1 MSDKLYELMDWPE
14 IEAIVYSEESEPRRI
29 LGPRV
34 TKDGILIQCFL
45 PGAVQ
50 AKILLTK
57 EKQTY
62 DMVMEDEAGF
72 FAVLIPG
79 NKIPKYKVEMQ
90 DGEGNKKQFYDPYAF
105 ETKISLD
112 EEQQFCAG
120 ICYEIYEKLGAHTMT
135 INGVSGVYFAVW
147 APNALRVSVVGDFN
161 HWDGRIHQMN
171 RLAVSGIFELF
182 IPGIK
187 PGALYKYEIKAKG
200 SLVYL
205 KADPYGN
212 QAELRPKTASIVADL
227 NHYQWQ
233 DDQWMKDRKHIN
245 DEKKPMLV
253 YEMHLGSWIKPEEE
267 GKLFCNYRDIAPK
280 LAEYLKD
287 MGYTHVELMP
297 VMEHPFDASWG
308 YQVTGYY
315 APTSRYGTCEDFMYF
330 MDYLHRQ
337 GIGVI
342 LDWVPAHFPKDTPGL
357 PNFDGTCLYEHLDP
371 RQGMHPH
378 WGTLIYNYGRPQ
390 VRNFLISNALFWVE
404 KFHADGIRMD
414 AVASMLY
421 LDYGKNDGEWVP
433 NIYGGNENLEA
444 IEFLKHLNS
453 IFKKRH
459 PDALLIAEESTAW
472 PKITGSIEDEG
483 LGFDMKWNMGW
494 MNDFIDYMKKD
505 PLFRGGAHDELTFSM
520 VYAYSEKFL
529 LSLSHDEVVHLKGSL
544 LMKMPGDKAEKF
556 ANLRAAYGFMA
567 VHPGKKL
574 LFMGQEFA
582 QEREWSEER
591 SLDWDLLEQSEHQ
604 QFKNYVKALWN
615 FYKGHPALFELD
627 YDTEGFEWINHMES
641 EKNMLTFIRKT
652 KKKEELL
659 VIVCNFS
666 SLAYEKYQMGVPYPG
681 KYKEIF
687 NSDAVEFGGTGLRN
701 ARVKSSKRAECDER
715 KNSIVID
722 VAPFSVQ
729 IFSFTKEERKTTAK
743 VSSGKAVKDTASVK
757 APAKRK
763 AKTTAKNAEI
773 KEKSGVSKVRA
784 ELEKKIEEERKKEL
798 EQQALQIAAAGKT
811 AEKAGSGKAE
821 AETADTQIA
830 AKAETGKTASG
841 SKTKRSA
848 KSKAAAKPDAKKIAA
863 KPESEK
869 IEAKPEAEKIE
880 AKPDAKKIAAKPE
893 SEKIEAKPEAKKIAA
908 KPESE
913 KIEAKPEAKKI
924 AAKPESEK
932 IEAKP
937 EAKKIAAKPEAE
949 KIAAKPDAKK
959 IAAKPESEKIEAKPD
974 AKKIAAKPEAEKI
987 EAKPE
992 AKKIAA
998 NPESEKIEA
1007 KPEAKTI
1014 AATAE
1019 AEITEATPAAKE
1031 TAAKPEAEKTE
1042 AKPEAVQAEEDK
1054 QSVSPAVEKAEKVSA
1069 AAAKA
1074 EETKTAE
1081 TGKAGTQTVRTTSKK
1096 KTTRKTTKKK

>member
-14 IEAIVYSEESEPRRI
+14 IEAVVYSEESEPRRI

-34 TKDGILIQCFL
+34 TEDGILIQCFV

-50 AKILLTK
+50 ARILLTK
-57 EKQTY
+57 EKETY

-79 NKIPKYKVEMQ
+79 NKIPKYKVEIQ

-105 ETKISLD
+105 TSKISLD

-120 ICYEIYEKLGAHTMT
+120 ICYDIYEKLGAHTMT

-147 APNALRVSVVGDFN
+147 APNAIRVSVVGDFN
-161 HWDGRIHQMN
+161 HWDGRAHQMN
-171 RLAVSGIFELF
+171 RLAVSGIFEIF

-227 NHYQWQ
+227 NHYRWQ
-233 DDQWMKDRKHIN
+233 DDQWLKDRKRVN

-330 MDYLHRQ
+330 MDYLHQQ

-472 PKITGSIEDEG
+472 PKITGSIEDDG

-544 LMKMPGDKAEKF
+544 LMKMPGDKEQKF

-591 SLDWDLLEQSEHQ
+591 SLDWELLEQPDHQ

-615 FYKGHPALFELD
+615 FYKEQPALYEMD

-666 SLAYEKYQMGVPYPG
+666 PLSYEKYQMGVPYPG

-687 NSDAVEFGGTGLRN
+687 NSDAAEFGGTGVRN
-701 ARVKSSKRAECDER
+701 ARAKSSKRAEHDER

-722 VAPFSVQ
+722 VAPLSVQ
-729 IFSFTKEERKTTAK
+729 IFSYIKEEKKTTAK
-743 VSSGKAVKDTASVK
+743 TGAKKTVKETTSAKSAEKGKTRAARAEK
-757 APAKRK
+757 AAESRENPA
-763 AKTTAKNAEI
+763 
-773 KEKSGVSKVRA
+773 VSKVRA
-784 ELEKKIEEERKKEL
+784 ELEQKIEEERKKEL
-798 EQQALQIAAAGKT
+798 EQQALSIAAAAEAVKADAVSKKETGTGAEAENTGTNAKSSKAEAGKNDKALTAKAGAKKT
-811 AEKAGSGKAE
+811 ASKKTAGTRAKKAAAKTGTEKAAGAKAKKAAAGTAAEKVEVKAE
-821 AETADTQIA
+821 AE
-830 AKAETGKTASG
+830 KTM
-841 SKTKRSA
+841 
-848 KSKAAAKPDAKKIAA
+848 AKPDAKKIEA
-863 KPESEK
+863 KPDAKKIEAKPDAKK

-893 SEKIEAKPEAKKIAA
+893 AEKIEAKPDAKKIEAKPDAEKIEARPEAKKIEAKPDAEKIEAKPEAKKIAA
-908 KPESE
+908 KPDAE
-913 KIEAKPEAKKI
+913 KIE
-924 AAKPESEK
+924 
-932 IEAKP
+932 
-937 EAKKIAAKPEAE
+937 
-949 KIAAKPDAKK
+949 
-959 IAAKPESEKIEAKPD
+959 
-974 AKKIAAKPEAEKI
+974 AKPEAEKI

-992 AKKIAA
+992 A
-998 NPESEKIEA
+998 EKIEA
-1007 KPEAKTI
+1007 KPEAEK
-1014 AATAE
+1014 
-1019 AEITEATPAAKE
+1019 IT
-1031 TAAKPEAEKTE
+1031 AKPEAEKIA
-1042 AKPEAVQAEEDK
+1042 AKPEAG
-1054 QSVSPAVEKAEKVSA
+1054 
-1069 AAAKA
+1069 
-1074 EETKTAE
+1074 KTA
-1081 TGKAGTQTVRTTSKK
+1081 SKK
-1096 KTTRKTTKKK
+1096 GTTRKTTGKK

>member
-14 IEAIVYSEESEPRRI
+14 IEAVVYSEESEPRRI

-34 TKDGILIQCFL
+34 TEDGILIQCFV

-50 AKILLTK
+50 ARILLTK
-57 EKQTY
+57 EKETY

-79 NKIPKYKVEMQ
+79 NKIPKYKVEIQ

-105 ETKISLD
+105 TSKISLD

-120 ICYEIYEKLGAHTMT
+120 ICYDIYEKLGAHTMT

-147 APNALRVSVVGDFN
+147 APNAIRVSVVGDFN
-161 HWDGRIHQMN
+161 HWDGRAHQMN
-171 RLAVSGIFELF
+171 RLAVSGIFEIF

-227 NHYQWQ
+227 NHYRWQ
-233 DDQWMKDRKHIN
+233 DDQWLKDRKRVN

-330 MDYLHRQ
+330 MDYLHQQ

-472 PKITGSIEDEG
+472 PKITGSIEDDG

-544 LMKMPGDKAEKF
+544 LMKMPGDKEQKF

-591 SLDWDLLEQSEHQ
+591 SLDWELLEQPEHQ

-615 FYKGHPALFELD
+615 FYKEQPALYEMD

-666 SLAYEKYQMGVPYPG
+666 PLSYEKYQMGVPYPG

-687 NSDAVEFGGTGLRN
+687 NSDAAEFGGTGVRN
-701 ARVKSSKRAECDER
+701 ARAKSSKRAEHDER

-722 VAPFSVQ
+722 VAPLSVQ
-729 IFSFTKEERKTTAK
+729 IFSYIKEEKKTTAK
-743 VSSGKAVKDTASVK
+743 TGAKKTVKETTSAKSAEKGKTRAARAEK
-757 APAKRK
+757 AAESRENPA
-763 AKTTAKNAEI
+763 
-773 KEKSGVSKVRA
+773 VSKVRA
-784 ELEKKIEEERKKEL
+784 ELEQKIEEERKKEL
-798 EQQALQIAAAGKT
+798 EQQALSIAAAAEAVKADAVSKKETGTGAEAENTGTNAKSSKAEAGKNDKALTAKAGAKKT
-811 AEKAGSGKAE
+811 ASKKTAGTRAKKAAAKTGTEKAAGAKAKKAAAGTAAEKVEVKAE
-821 AETADTQIA
+821 AE
-830 AKAETGKTASG
+830 KTM
-841 SKTKRSA
+841 
-848 KSKAAAKPDAKKIAA
+848 A
-863 KPESEK
+863 KPEN
-869 IEAKPEAEKIE
+869 EKIE
-880 AKPDAKKIAAKPE
+880 AKPDAKKIAAKPD
-893 SEKIEAKPEAKKIAA
+893 
-908 KPESE
+908 
-913 KIEAKPEAKKI
+913 
-924 AAKPESEK
+924 
-932 IEAKP
+932 
-937 EAKKIAAKPEAE
+937 AKKIAAKPEA
-949 KIAAKPDAKK
+949 
-959 IAAKPESEKIEAKPD
+959 EKIEAKPD

-987 EAKPE
+987 EAKPDAKKIEAKPDAEKIEARPE
-992 AKKIAA
+992 AKKIEAKPDA
-998 NPESEKIEA
+998 EKIEA
-1007 KPEAKTI
+1007 KPEAKKI
-1014 AATAE
+1014 AAKPDAEKIEAKPE
-1019 AEITEATPAAKE
+1019 AEKI
-1031 TAAKPEAEKTE
+1031 AAKPEAEKIE
-1042 AKPEAVQAEEDK
+1042 AKPEA
-1054 QSVSPAVEKAEKVSA
+1054 EKITAKPEAEKI
-1069 AAAKA
+1069 AAKPEA
-1074 EETKTAE
+1074 GKTA
-1081 TGKAGTQTVRTTSKK
+1081 SKK
-1096 KTTRKTTKKK
+1096 GTTRKTTGKK

>member
-14 IEAIVYSEESEPRRI
+14 IEAVVYSEESEPRRI

-34 TKDGILIQCFL
+34 TEDGILIQCFV

-50 AKILLTK
+50 ARILLTK
-57 EKQTY
+57 EKETY

-79 NKIPKYKVEMQ
+79 NKIPKYKVEIQ

-105 ETKISLD
+105 TSKISLD

-120 ICYEIYEKLGAHTMT
+120 ICYDIYEKLGAHTMT

-147 APNALRVSVVGDFN
+147 APNAIRVSVVGDFN
-161 HWDGRIHQMN
+161 HWDGRAHQMN
-171 RLAVSGIFELF
+171 RLAVSGIFEIF

-227 NHYQWQ
+227 NHYRWQ
-233 DDQWMKDRKHIN
+233 DDQWLKDRKRVN

-330 MDYLHRQ
+330 MDYLHQQ

-378 WGTLIYNYGRPQ
+378 WGSLIYNYGRPQ

-472 PKITGSIEDEG
+472 PKITGSIEDDG

-544 LMKMPGDKAEKF
+544 LMKMPGDKEQKF

-591 SLDWDLLEQSEHQ
+591 SLDWELLEQPEHQ

-615 FYKGHPALFELD
+615 LYKEQPALYEMD

-666 SLAYEKYQMGVPYPG
+666 PLSYEKYQMGVPYPG

-687 NSDAVEFGGTGLRN
+687 NSDAAEFGGTGVRN
-701 ARVKSSKRAECDER
+701 ARAKSSKRAEHDER

-722 VAPFSVQ
+722 VAPLSVQ
-729 IFSFTKEERKTTAK
+729 IFSYIKEEKKTTAK
-743 VSSGKAVKDTASVK
+743 TGAKKTVKETTSAKSAEKGKTRAARAEK
-757 APAKRK
+757 AAESRENPA
-763 AKTTAKNAEI
+763 
-773 KEKSGVSKVRA
+773 VSKVRA
-784 ELEKKIEEERKKEL
+784 ELEQKIEEERKKEL
-798 EQQALQIAAAGKT
+798 EQQALSIAAAAEAVKADAVSKKETGTGAEAENTGTNAKSSKAEAGKNDKALTAKAGAKKT
-811 AEKAGSGKAE
+811 ASKKTAGTRAKKAAAKTGTEKAAGAKAKKAAAGTAAEKVEVKAE
-821 AETADTQIA
+821 AE
-830 AKAETGKTASG
+830 KTM
-841 SKTKRSA
+841 
-848 KSKAAAKPDAKKIAA
+848 A
-863 KPESEK
+863 KPEN
-869 IEAKPEAEKIE
+869 EKIE
-880 AKPDAKKIAAKPE
+880 AKPDAKKIAAKPD
-893 SEKIEAKPEAKKIAA
+893 
-908 KPESE
+908 
-913 KIEAKPEAKKI
+913 
-924 AAKPESEK
+924 
-932 IEAKP
+932 
-937 EAKKIAAKPEAE
+937 AKKIAAKPEA
-949 KIAAKPDAKK
+949 
-959 IAAKPESEKIEAKPD
+959 EKIEAKPD

-987 EAKPE
+987 EAKPD
-992 AKKIAA
+992 AKKIEAKPDA
-998 NPESEKIEA
+998 EKIEA
-1007 KPEAKTI
+1007 KPEAKKI
-1014 AATAE
+1014 AAKPDAEKIEAKPE
-1019 AEITEATPAAKE
+1019 AEKI
-1031 TAAKPEAEKTE
+1031 AAKPEAEKIE
-1042 AKPEAVQAEEDK
+1042 AKPEA
-1054 QSVSPAVEKAEKVSA
+1054 EKITAKPEAEKI
-1069 AAAKA
+1069 AAKPEA
-1074 EETKTAE
+1074 GKTA
-1081 TGKAGTQTVRTTSKK
+1081 SKK
-1096 KTTRKTTKKK
+1096 GTTRKTTGKK

>member
-14 IEAIVYSEESEPRRI
+14 IEAVVYSEESEPRRI

-34 TKDGILIQCFL
+34 TEDGILIQCFV

-50 AKILLTK
+50 ARILLTK
-57 EKQTY
+57 EKETY

-79 NKIPKYKVEMQ
+79 NKIPKYKVEIQ

-105 ETKISLD
+105 TSKISLD

-120 ICYEIYEKLGAHTMT
+120 ICYDIYEKLGAHTMT

-147 APNALRVSVVGDFN
+147 APNAIRVSVVGDFN
-161 HWDGRIHQMN
+161 HWDGRAHQMN
-171 RLAVSGIFELF
+171 RLAVSGIFEIF

-227 NHYQWQ
+227 NHYRWQ
-233 DDQWMKDRKHIN
+233 DDQWLKDRKRVN

-330 MDYLHRQ
+330 MDYLHQQ

-472 PKITGSIEDEG
+472 PKITGSIEDDG

-544 LMKMPGDKAEKF
+544 LMKMPGDKEQKF

-591 SLDWDLLEQSEHQ
+591 SLDWELLEQPDHQ

-615 FYKGHPALFELD
+615 FYKEQPALYEMD

-666 SLAYEKYQMGVPYPG
+666 PLSYEKYQMGVPYPG

-687 NSDAVEFGGTGLRN
+687 NSDAAEFGGTGVRN
-701 ARVKSSKRAECDER
+701 ARAKSSKRAEHDER

-722 VAPFSVQ
+722 VAPLSVQ
-729 IFSFTKEERKTTAK
+729 IFSYIKEEKKTTAK
-743 VSSGKAVKDTASVK
+743 TGAKKTVKETTSAKSAEKGKTRAARAEK
-757 APAKRK
+757 AAESRENPA
-763 AKTTAKNAEI
+763 
-773 KEKSGVSKVRA
+773 VSKVRA
-784 ELEKKIEEERKKEL
+784 ELEQKIEEERKKEL
-798 EQQALQIAAAGKT
+798 EQQALSIAAAAEAVKADAVSKKETGIGAEAENIGTNAKSSKAEAGKNDKALTAKAGAKKT
-811 AEKAGSGKAE
+811 ASKKTAGTRAKKAAAKTGTEKAAGAKAKKAAVGTAAEKVEVKAE
-821 AETADTQIA
+821 AE
-830 AKAETGKTASG
+830 KTM
-841 SKTKRSA
+841 
-848 KSKAAAKPDAKKIAA
+848 A
-863 KPESEK
+863 KPENEK
-869 IEAKPEAEKIE
+869 IEAKPEAKKIE

-893 SEKIEAKPEAKKIAA
+893 A
-908 KPESE
+908 
-913 KIEAKPEAKKI
+913 
-924 AAKPESEK
+924 
-932 IEAKP
+932 
-937 EAKKIAAKPEAE
+937 
-949 KIAAKPDAKK
+949 
-959 IAAKPESEKIEAKPD
+959 EKIEAKPD

-987 EAKPE
+987 EAKPDAKKIEAKPDAEKIEARPE
-992 AKKIAA
+992 AKKIEAKPDA
-998 NPESEKIEA
+998 EKIEA
-1007 KPEAKTI
+1007 KPEAKKI
-1014 AATAE
+1014 AAKPDAEKIEAKPE
-1019 AEITEATPAAKE
+1019 AEKI
-1031 TAAKPEAEKTE
+1031 AAKPEAEKIE
-1042 AKPEAVQAEEDK
+1042 AKPEA
-1054 QSVSPAVEKAEKVSA
+1054 EKITAKPEAEKI
-1069 AAAKA
+1069 AAKPEA
-1074 EETKTAE
+1074 GKTA
-1081 TGKAGTQTVRTTSKK
+1081 SKK
-1096 KTTRKTTKKK
+1096 GTTRKTTGKK

>member
-14 IEAIVYSEESEPRRI
+14 IEAVVYSEESEPRRI

-34 TKDGILIQCFL
+34 TEDGILIQCFV

-50 AKILLTK
+50 ARILLTK
-57 EKQTY
+57 EKETY

-79 NKIPKYKVEMQ
+79 NKIPKYKVEIQ

-105 ETKISLD
+105 TSKISLD

-120 ICYEIYEKLGAHTMT
+120 ICYDIYEKLGAHTMT

-147 APNALRVSVVGDFN
+147 APNAIRVSVVGDFN
-161 HWDGRIHQMN
+161 HWDGRAHQMN
-171 RLAVSGIFELF
+171 RLAVSGIFEIF

-227 NHYQWQ
+227 NHYRWQ
-233 DDQWMKDRKHIN
+233 DDQWLKDRKRVN

-330 MDYLHRQ
+330 MDYLHQQ

-472 PKITGSIEDEG
+472 PKITGSIEDDG

-544 LMKMPGDKAEKF
+544 LMKMPGDKEQKF

-591 SLDWDLLEQSEHQ
+591 SLDWELLEQPDHQ

-615 FYKGHPALFELD
+615 FYKEQPALYEMD

-666 SLAYEKYQMGVPYPG
+666 PLSYEKYQMGVPYPG

-687 NSDAVEFGGTGLRN
+687 NSDAAEFGGTGVRN
-701 ARVKSSKRAECDER
+701 ARAKSSKRAEHDER

-722 VAPFSVQ
+722 VAPLSVQ
-729 IFSFTKEERKTTAK
+729 IFSYIKEEKKTTAK
-743 VSSGKAVKDTASVK
+743 TGAKKTVKETTSAKSAEKGKTRAARAEK
-757 APAKRK
+757 AAESRENPA
-763 AKTTAKNAEI
+763 
-773 KEKSGVSKVRA
+773 VSKVRA
-784 ELEKKIEEERKKEL
+784 ELEQKIEEERKKEL
-798 EQQALQIAAAGKT
+798 EQQALSIAAAAEAVKADAVSKKETGTGAEAENTGTNAKSSKAEAGKNDKALTAKAGAKKT
-811 AEKAGSGKAE
+811 ASKKTAGTRAKKAAAKTGTEKAAGAKAKKAAAGTAAEKVEVKAE
-821 AETADTQIA
+821 AE
-830 AKAETGKTASG
+830 KTM
-841 SKTKRSA
+841 
-848 KSKAAAKPDAKKIAA
+848 A
-863 KPESEK
+863 KPEN
-869 IEAKPEAEKIE
+869 EKIE
-880 AKPDAKKIAAKPE
+880 AKPDAKKIEAKPDAK
-893 SEKIEAKPEAKKIAA
+893 KIEAKPEA
-908 KPESE
+908 
-913 KIEAKPEAKKI
+913 
-924 AAKPESEK
+924 
-932 IEAKP
+932 
-937 EAKKIAAKPEAE
+937 
-949 KIAAKPDAKK
+949 
-959 IAAKPESEKIEAKPD
+959 EKIEAKPD

-998 NPESEKIEA
+998 KPDAEKIEA
-1007 KPEAKTI
+1007 KPEAKKIEAKPDAEKIEAKPEAKKI
-1014 AATAE
+1014 AAKPDAE
-1019 AEITEATPAAKE
+1019 KIE
-1031 TAAKPEAEKTE
+1031 AKPEAEKIE
-1042 AKPEAVQAEEDK
+1042 AKPEA
-1054 QSVSPAVEKAEKVSA
+1054 EKIEAKPEAEKITA
-1069 AAAKA
+1069 KPEAEKIAAKPEA
-1074 EETKTAE
+1074 GKTA
-1081 TGKAGTQTVRTTSKK
+1081 SKK
-1096 KTTRKTTKKK
+1096 GTTRKTTGKK

>member
-14 IEAIVYSEESEPRRI
+14 IEAVVYSEESEPRRI

-34 TKDGILIQCFL
+34 TEDGILIQCFV

-50 AKILLTK
+50 ARILLTK
-57 EKQTY
+57 EKETY

-79 NKIPKYKVEMQ
+79 NKIPKYKVEIQ

-105 ETKISLD
+105 TSKISLD

-120 ICYEIYEKLGAHTMT
+120 ICYDIYEKLGAHTMT

-147 APNALRVSVVGDFN
+147 APNAIRVSVVGDFN
-161 HWDGRIHQMN
+161 HWDGRAHQMN
-171 RLAVSGIFELF
+171 RLAVSGIFEIF

-227 NHYQWQ
+227 NHYRWQ
-233 DDQWMKDRKHIN
+233 DDQWLKDRKRVN

-330 MDYLHRQ
+330 MDYLHQQ

-472 PKITGSIEDEG
+472 PKITGSIEDDG

-544 LMKMPGDKAEKF
+544 LMKMPGDKEQKF

-591 SLDWDLLEQSEHQ
+591 SLDWELLEQPDHQ

-615 FYKGHPALFELD
+615 FYKEQPALYEMD

-666 SLAYEKYQMGVPYPG
+666 PLSYEKYQMGVPYPG

-687 NSDAVEFGGTGLRN
+687 NSDAAEFGGTGVRN
-701 ARVKSSKRAECDER
+701 ARAKSSKRAEHDER

-722 VAPFSVQ
+722 VAPLSVQ
-729 IFSFTKEERKTTAK
+729 IFSYIKEEKKTTAK
-743 VSSGKAVKDTASVK
+743 TGAKKTVKETTSAKSAEKGKTRAARAEK
-757 APAKRK
+757 AAESRENPA
-763 AKTTAKNAEI
+763 
-773 KEKSGVSKVRA
+773 VSKVRA
-784 ELEKKIEEERKKEL
+784 ELEQKIEEERKKEL
-798 EQQALQIAAAGKT
+798 EQQALSIAAAAEAVKADAVSKKETGTGAEAENTGTNAKSSKAEAGKNDKALTAKAGAKKT
-811 AEKAGSGKAE
+811 ASKKTAGTRAKKAAAKTGTEKAAGAKAKKAAAGTAAEKVEVKAE
-821 AETADTQIA
+821 AEKTM
-830 AKAETGKTASG
+830 AKPENEKIE
-841 SKTKRSA
+841 
-848 KSKAAAKPDAKKIAA
+848 AKPDAKKIEA
-863 KPESEK
+863 KPDAKK

-893 SEKIEAKPEAKKIAA
+893 AEKIEAKPDAKKIEAKPDAEKIEARPEAKKIEAKPDAEKIEAKPEAKKIAA
-908 KPESE
+908 KPDAE
-913 KIEAKPEAKKI
+913 KIEAKPEA
-924 AAKPESEK
+924 E
-932 IEAKP
+932 
-937 EAKKIAAKPEAE
+937 
-949 KIAAKPDAKK
+949 
-959 IAAKPESEKIEAKPD
+959 
-974 AKKIAAKPEAEKI
+974 KIAAKPEAEKI

-992 AKKIAA
+992 A
-998 NPESEKIEA
+998 EKI
-1007 KPEAKTI
+1007 T
-1014 AATAE
+1014 
-1019 AEITEATPAAKE
+1019 
-1031 TAAKPEAEKTE
+1031 AKPEAEKIA
-1042 AKPEAVQAEEDK
+1042 AKPEAG
-1054 QSVSPAVEKAEKVSA
+1054 
-1069 AAAKA
+1069 
-1074 EETKTAE
+1074 KTA
-1081 TGKAGTQTVRTTSKK
+1081 SKK
-1096 KTTRKTTKKK
+1096 GTTRKTTGKK

>member
-14 IEAIVYSEESEPRRI
+14 IEAVVYSEESEPRRI

-34 TKDGILIQCFL
+34 TEDGILIQCFV

-50 AKILLTK
+50 ARILLTK
-57 EKQTY
+57 EKETY

-79 NKIPKYKVEMQ
+79 NKIPKYKVEIQ

-105 ETKISLD
+105 TSKISLD

-120 ICYEIYEKLGAHTMT
+120 ICYDIYEKLGAHTMT

-147 APNALRVSVVGDFN
+147 APNAIRVSVVGDFN
-161 HWDGRIHQMN
+161 HWDGRAHQMN
-171 RLAVSGIFELF
+171 RLAVSGIFEIF

-227 NHYQWQ
+227 NHYRWQ
-233 DDQWMKDRKHIN
+233 DDQWLKDRKRVN

-267 GKLFCNYRDIAPK
+267 GKLFCNYREIAPK

-330 MDYLHRQ
+330 MDYLHQQ

-472 PKITGSIEDEG
+472 PKITGSIEDDG

-544 LMKMPGDKAEKF
+544 LMKMPGDKEQKF

-591 SLDWDLLEQSEHQ
+591 SLDWELLEQPEHQ

-615 FYKGHPALFELD
+615 FYKEQPALYEMD

-666 SLAYEKYQMGVPYPG
+666 PLSYEKYQMGVPYPG

-687 NSDAVEFGGTGLRN
+687 NSDAAEFGGTGVRN
-701 ARVKSSKRAECDER
+701 ARAKSSKRAEHDER

-722 VAPFSVQ
+722 VAPLSVQ
-729 IFSFTKEERKTTAK
+729 IFSYIKEEKKTTAK
-743 VSSGKAVKDTASVK
+743 TGAKKTVKETTSAKSAEKGKTRAARAEK
-757 APAKRK
+757 AAESRENPA
-763 AKTTAKNAEI
+763 
-773 KEKSGVSKVRA
+773 VSKVRA
-784 ELEKKIEEERKKEL
+784 ELEQKIEEERKKEL
-798 EQQALQIAAAGKT
+798 EQQALSIAAAAEAVKADAVSKKETGTGAEAENTGTNAKSSKAEAGKNDKALTAKAGAKKT
-811 AEKAGSGKAE
+811 ASKKTAGTRAKKAAAKTGTEKAAGAKAKKAAAGTAAEKVEVKAE
-821 AETADTQIA
+821 AEKTM
-830 AKAETGKTASG
+830 AKPENEKIE
-841 SKTKRSA
+841 
-848 KSKAAAKPDAKKIAA
+848 AKPDAKKIAA
-863 KPESEK
+863 KPDAKK

-893 SEKIEAKPEAKKIAA
+893 AEKIEAKPDAKKIEAKPDAEKIEARPEAKKIEAKPDAEKIEAKPEAKKIAA
-908 KPESE
+908 KPDAE
-913 KIEAKPEAKKI
+913 KIEAKPEA
-924 AAKPESEK
+924 E
-932 IEAKP
+932 
-937 EAKKIAAKPEAE
+937 
-949 KIAAKPDAKK
+949 
-959 IAAKPESEKIEAKPD
+959 
-974 AKKIAAKPEAEKI
+974 KIAAKPEAEKI

-992 AKKIAA
+992 A
-998 NPESEKIEA
+998 EKI
-1007 KPEAKTI
+1007 
-1014 AATAE
+1014 
-1019 AEITEATPAAKE
+1019 
-1031 TAAKPEAEKTE
+1031 AAKPEAEKIA
-1042 AKPEAVQAEEDK
+1042 AKPEAG
-1054 QSVSPAVEKAEKVSA
+1054 
-1069 AAAKA
+1069 
-1074 EETKTAE
+1074 KTA
-1081 TGKAGTQTVRTTSKK
+1081 SKK
-1096 KTTRKTTKKK
+1096 GTTRKTTGKK

>member
-14 IEAIVYSEESEPRRI
+14 IEAVVYSEESEPRRI

-34 TKDGILIQCFL
+34 TEDGILIQCFV

-50 AKILLTK
+50 ARILLTK
-57 EKQTY
+57 EKETY

-79 NKIPKYKVEMQ
+79 NKIPKYKVEIQ

-105 ETKISLD
+105 ASKISLD

-120 ICYEIYEKLGAHTMT
+120 ICYDIYEKLGAHTMT

-147 APNALRVSVVGDFN
+147 APNAIRVSVVGDFN
-161 HWDGRIHQMN
+161 HWDGRAHQMN
-171 RLAVSGIFELF
+171 RLAVSGIFEIF

-227 NHYQWQ
+227 NHYRWQ
-233 DDQWMKDRKHIN
+233 DDQWLKDRKRVN

-253 YEMHLGSWIKPEEE
+253 YEMHLGSWIKPEEK

-330 MDYLHRQ
+330 MDYLHQQ

-472 PKITGSIEDEG
+472 PKITGSIEDDG

-544 LMKMPGDKAEKF
+544 LMKMPGDKEQKF

-567 VHPGKKL
+567 FHPGKKL

-591 SLDWDLLEQSEHQ
+591 SLDWELLEQPEHQ
-604 QFKNYVKALWN
+604 QLKNYVKALWH
-615 FYKGHPALFELD
+615 FYKEQPALYEMD

-666 SLAYEKYQMGVPYPG
+666 PLSYEKYQMGVPYPG

-687 NSDAVEFGGTGLRN
+687 NSDAAEFGGTGVRN
-701 ARVKSSKRAECDER
+701 ARARSSKRAEHDER

-722 VAPFSVQ
+722 VAPLSVQ
-729 IFSFTKEERKTTAK
+729 TFSYTKEEKKTKAK
-743 VSSGKAVKDTASVK
+743 IGAKKAVKETTA
-757 APAKRK
+757 
-763 AKTTAKNAEI
+763 AKTAAKGKTRAARAE
-773 KEKSGVSKVRA
+773 KAAESQENPAVSKVRA
-784 ELEKKIEEERKKEL
+784 ELEQKIEDERKKEL
-798 EQQALQIAAAGKT
+798 EQQALNIAAAAEAVKADAVSKKETGTGAEAEKTGTNAKSSKAEAGKT
-811 AEKAGSGKAE
+811 DKALTAKAGAKKTVSKKTAGTRAKKAAAKTGTEKAAGTKAKKAAAGTAAEKVEVKAE
-821 AETADTQIA
+821 AE
-830 AKAETGKTASG
+830 
-841 SKTKRSA
+841 
-848 KSKAAAKPDAKKIAA
+848 KIT
-863 KPESEK
+863 
-869 IEAKPEAEKIE
+869 AKPEAEKIE
-880 AKPDAKKIAAKPE
+880 AKPDAE
-893 SEKIEAKPEAKKIAA
+893 
-908 KPESE
+908 
-913 KIEAKPEAKKI
+913 
-924 AAKPESEK
+924 
-932 IEAKP
+932 
-937 EAKKIAAKPEAE
+937 KIAAKPEAG
-949 KIAAKPDAKK
+949 
-959 IAAKPESEKIEAKPD
+959 
-974 AKKIAAKPEAEKI
+974 
-987 EAKPE
+987 
-992 AKKIAA
+992 
-998 NPESEKIEA
+998 
-1007 KPEAKTI
+1007 
-1014 AATAE
+1014 
-1019 AEITEATPAAKE
+1019 
-1031 TAAKPEAEKTE
+1031 
-1042 AKPEAVQAEEDK
+1042 
-1054 QSVSPAVEKAEKVSA
+1054 
-1069 AAAKA
+1069 
-1074 EETKTAE
+1074 KTA
-1081 TGKAGTQTVRTTSKK
+1081 SKK
-1096 KTTRKTTKKK
+1096 GTTRKTTGKK

>member
-14 IEAIVYSEESEPRRI
+14 IEAVVYSEESEPRRI

-34 TKDGILIQCFL
+34 TEDGILIQCFV

-50 AKILLTK
+50 ARILLTK
-57 EKQTY
+57 EKETY

-79 NKIPKYKVEMQ
+79 NKIPKYKVEIQ

-105 ETKISLD
+105 TSKISLD

-120 ICYEIYEKLGAHTMT
+120 ICYDIYEKLGAHTMT

-147 APNALRVSVVGDFN
+147 APNAIRVSVVGDFN
-161 HWDGRIHQMN
+161 HWDGRAHQMN
-171 RLAVSGIFELF
+171 RLAVSGIFEIF

-227 NHYQWQ
+227 NHYRWQ
-233 DDQWMKDRKHIN
+233 DDQWLKDRKRVN

-330 MDYLHRQ
+330 MDYLHQQ

-472 PKITGSIEDEG
+472 PKITGSIEDDG

-544 LMKMPGDKAEKF
+544 LMKMPGDKEQKF

-591 SLDWDLLEQSEHQ
+591 SLDWELLEQPDHQ

-615 FYKGHPALFELD
+615 FYKEQPALYEMD

-666 SLAYEKYQMGVPYPG
+666 PLSYEKYQMGVPYPG

-687 NSDAVEFGGTGLRN
+687 NSDAAEFGGTGVRN
-701 ARVKSSKRAECDER
+701 ARAKSSKRAEHDER

-722 VAPFSVQ
+722 VAPLSVQ
-729 IFSFTKEERKTTAK
+729 IFSYIKEEKKTTAK
-743 VSSGKAVKDTASVK
+743 TGAKKTVKETTSAKSAEKGKTRAARAEK
-757 APAKRK
+757 AAESRENPA
-763 AKTTAKNAEI
+763 
-773 KEKSGVSKVRA
+773 VSKVRA
-784 ELEKKIEEERKKEL
+784 ELEQKIEEERKKEL
-798 EQQALQIAAAGKT
+798 EQQALSIAAAAEAVKADAVSKKETGIGAEAENIGTNAKSSKAEAGKNDKALTAKAGAKKT
-811 AEKAGSGKAE
+811 ASKKTAGTRAKKAAAKTGTEKAAGAKAKKAAAGTAAEKVEVKAE
-821 AETADTQIA
+821 AEKTM
-830 AKAETGKTASG
+830 AKPENEKIE
-841 SKTKRSA
+841 
-848 KSKAAAKPDAKKIAA
+848 AKPDAKKIAA
-863 KPESEK
+863 KPDAKK

-893 SEKIEAKPEAKKIAA
+893 AEKIEAKPDAKKIEAKPDAEKIEAKPEAKKIEAKPDAEKIEAKPEAKKIAA
-908 KPESE
+908 KPDAE
-913 KIEAKPEAKKI
+913 KIEAKPEA
-924 AAKPESEK
+924 E
-932 IEAKP
+932 
-937 EAKKIAAKPEAE
+937 
-949 KIAAKPDAKK
+949 
-959 IAAKPESEKIEAKPD
+959 
-974 AKKIAAKPEAEKI
+974 KIAAKPEAEKI

-992 AKKIAA
+992 A
-998 NPESEKIEA
+998 EKI
-1007 KPEAKTI
+1007 
-1014 AATAE
+1014 
-1019 AEITEATPAAKE
+1019 
-1031 TAAKPEAEKTE
+1031 AAKPEAEKIA
-1042 AKPEAVQAEEDK
+1042 AKPEAG
-1054 QSVSPAVEKAEKVSA
+1054 
-1069 AAAKA
+1069 
-1074 EETKTAE
+1074 KTA
-1081 TGKAGTQTVRTTSKK
+1081 SKK
-1096 KTTRKTTKKK
+1096 GTTRKTTGKK

>member
-14 IEAIVYSEESEPRRI
+14 IEAVVYSEESEPRRI

-34 TKDGILIQCFL
+34 TEDGILIQCFV

-50 AKILLTK
+50 ARILLTK
-57 EKQTY
+57 EKETY

-79 NKIPKYKVEMQ
+79 NKIPKYKVEIQ

-105 ETKISLD
+105 TSKISLD

-120 ICYEIYEKLGAHTMT
+120 ICYDIYEKLGAHTMT

-147 APNALRVSVVGDFN
+147 APNAIRVSVVGDFN
-161 HWDGRIHQMN
+161 HWDGRAHQMN
-171 RLAVSGIFELF
+171 RLAVSGIFEIF

-227 NHYQWQ
+227 NHYRWQ
-233 DDQWMKDRKHIN
+233 DDQWLKDRKRVN

-330 MDYLHRQ
+330 MDYLHQQ

-472 PKITGSIEDEG
+472 PKITGSIEDDG

-544 LMKMPGDKAEKF
+544 LMKMPGDKEQKF

-591 SLDWDLLEQSEHQ
+591 SLDWELLEQPEHQ

-615 FYKGHPALFELD
+615 FYKEQPALYEMD

-666 SLAYEKYQMGVPYPG
+666 PLSYEKYQMGVPYPG

-687 NSDAVEFGGTGLRN
+687 NSDAAEFGGTGVRN
-701 ARVKSSKRAECDER
+701 ARAKSSKRAEHDER

-722 VAPFSVQ
+722 VAPLSVQ
-729 IFSFTKEERKTTAK
+729 IFSYIKEEKKTTAK
-743 VSSGKAVKDTASVK
+743 TGAKKTVKETTSAKSAEKGKTRAARAEK
-757 APAKRK
+757 AAESRENPA
-763 AKTTAKNAEI
+763 
-773 KEKSGVSKVRA
+773 VSKVRA
-784 ELEKKIEEERKKEL
+784 ELEQKIEEERKKEL
-798 EQQALQIAAAGKT
+798 EQQALSIAAAAEAVKADAVSKKETGTGAEAENTGTNAKSSKAEAGKNDKALTAKAGAKKT
-811 AEKAGSGKAE
+811 ASKKTAGTRAKKAAAKTGTEKAAGAKAKKAAAGTAAEKVEVKAE
-821 AETADTQIA
+821 AE
-830 AKAETGKTASG
+830 KTM
-841 SKTKRSA
+841 
-848 KSKAAAKPDAKKIAA
+848 A
-863 KPESEK
+863 KPEN
-869 IEAKPEAEKIE
+869 EKIE
-880 AKPDAKKIAAKPE
+880 AKPDAKKIAAKPD
-893 SEKIEAKPEAKKIAA
+893 
-908 KPESE
+908 
-913 KIEAKPEAKKI
+913 
-924 AAKPESEK
+924 
-932 IEAKP
+932 
-937 EAKKIAAKPEAE
+937 AKKIAAKPEA
-949 KIAAKPDAKK
+949 
-959 IAAKPESEKIEAKPD
+959 EKIEAKPD

-987 EAKPE
+987 EAKPD
-992 AKKIAA
+992 AKKIEAK
-998 NPESEKIEA
+998 PEAEKIEA
-1007 KPEAKTI
+1007 KPEAKKI
-1014 AATAE
+1014 AAKPDAEKIEAKPE
-1019 AEITEATPAAKE
+1019 AEKI
-1031 TAAKPEAEKTE
+1031 AAKPEAEKIE
-1042 AKPEAVQAEEDK
+1042 AKPEA
-1054 QSVSPAVEKAEKVSA
+1054 EKITAKPEAEKI
-1069 AAAKA
+1069 AAKPEA
-1074 EETKTAE
+1074 GKTA
-1081 TGKAGTQTVRTTSKK
+1081 SKK
-1096 KTTRKTTKKK
+1096 GTTRKTTGKK